1 VSKYYDAMT
10 RKQLTRP
17 RERSVLQ
24 TSVLLDYAAR
34 STSLISLPTLEQG
47 PAAIARA
54 GDLRS
59 LSERLAPLAAV
70 ERSTRVLISG
80 CRRGDGTSTV
90 SAAIAID
97 LSQRLGLRTLLIDA
111 HLRHPSLH
119 HMLVSHRR
127 SALELVLDGSL
138 QSRSTDWPRLGL
150 LTCCPDED
158 EEQRQMLGQLE
169 GLLSDYP
176 AIVVDLGVPRLDARM
191 LPLARPQDPILM
203 VVRQGQTE
211 RRELATSADAL
222 RAANRTLAG
231 VVLNATT
238 DPVAK
243 PIRRFL
249 SKWISY

>member
-10 RKQLTRP
+10 RKQLTRQ
-17 RERSVLQ
+17 RDKSVLQ
-24 TSVLLDYAAR
+24 TSTLLDRAQA
-34 STSLISLPTLEQG
+34 TSLISLPTLEQA

-54 GDLRS
+54 DDIRNLT
-59 LSERLAPLAAV
+59 ERLAPLAAV
-70 ERSTRVLISG
+70 ESSMRLLVCG

-90 SAAIAID
+90 AAALAID
-97 LSQRLGLRTLLIDA
+97 LSQRLGLRTLLVDA

-119 HMLVSHRR
+119 HLLIGNRRGAPELML
-127 SALELVLDGSL
+127 EGSL

-150 LTCCPDED
+150 LTCCPDD
-158 EEQRQMLGQLE
+158 DQEQKQMLGQME
-169 GLLSDYP
+169 ALLVSYP
-176 AIVVDLGVPRLDARM
+176 AVVVDLGVPRLDARM
-191 LPLARPQDPILM
+191 LPLANPADPILL
-203 VVRQGQTE
+203 VVREGQTE

-231 VVLNATT
+231 VVLNGAT

-249 SKWISY
+249 NKWIN

>member
-10 RKQLTRP
+10 RKQLMRQQDRTVP
-17 RERSVLQ
+17 Q
-24 TSVLLDYAAR
+24 TSVLLDHAAR
-34 STSLISLPTLEQG
+34 STLLIALPTLEQG
-47 PAAIARA
+47 PAVLAQAADIRN
-54 GDLRS
+54 

-70 ERSTRVLISG
+70 EKSTRVLVSG

-90 SAAIAID
+90 AAALAID
-97 LSQRLGLRTLLIDA
+97 LSQRLGLRTLLVDA

-119 HMLVSHRR
+119 RLLISHRR
-127 SALELVLDGSL
+127 DALELVLDGSV
-138 QSRSTDWPRLGL
+138 QSLSTDWPRLGL
-150 LTCCPDED
+150 LTCCPDDDED
-158 EEQRQMLGQLE
+158 QRQMLGQME
-169 GLLSDYP
+169 GLLGDFP
-176 AIVVDLGVPRLDARM
+176 AVVVDLGVPRLDART
-191 LPLARPQDPILM
+191 LPLARPADPILL

-249 SKWISY
+249 SKWIS